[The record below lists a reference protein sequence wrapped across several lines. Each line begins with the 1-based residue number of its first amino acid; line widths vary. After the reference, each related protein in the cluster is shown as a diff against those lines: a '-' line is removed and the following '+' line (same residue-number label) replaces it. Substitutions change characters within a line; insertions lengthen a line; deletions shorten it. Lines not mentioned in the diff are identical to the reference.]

1 MIDITFDEDTDI
13 GDVVEILNM
22 YHEGL
27 FDETEQESLKTMMK
41 SERVAYPRQL
51 GDWIT
56 LTINGREKSVK
67 CNCERCNFDGKC
79 EYVATF
85 DCLQFNKAPDA
96 KCMLPSEGFDWN
108 TKVK

>member
-1 MIDITFDEDTDI
+1 MFDKTK
-13 GDVVEILNM
+13 
-22 YHEGL
+22 
-27 FDETEQESLKTMMK
+27 QKSLKTMMK